1 MAEGL
6 EYGSPDWASA
16 AGELWPYVPPAEGA
30 EGTVSLAIAVA
41 PRKEVAWH
49 WRYEGGQA
57 VSGGPGGGDADLS
70 LTLGAGDGP
79 EVLSGRVEP
88 SVAFMRGRL
97 KTSGSGGLL
106 LAFLESTTTDGF
118 AAWRGRIESLAALPA

>member
-1 MAEGL
+1 MADSL
-6 EYGSPDWASA
+6 EFGSTAWAEA
-16 AGELWPYVPPAEGA
+16 AGGLWPLLPPAGA
-30 EGTVSLAIAVA
+30 ADGTVSLGVGLA

-49 WRYEGGQA
+49 WRYEGGKA
-57 VSGGPGGGDADLS
+57 VAGGPGGGDADLS
-70 LTLGAGDGP
+70 LTLGAADAP

-106 LAFLESTTTDGF
+106 LAFLESTTSEGF
-118 AAWRGRIESLAALPA
+118 AEWRGRIESLAPLPG